1 MPKSSTPSHFGH
13 RRRMKQRLLS
23 NGIDSFLDHEI
34 LELLLTYAIAR
45 KDTKPLAWELI
56 KRFGSL
62 SEVLDAGEMS
72 LMEVEGIGPHTAQF
86 LTLIRGII
94 KRYLY
99 AGLPKQISMGN
110 PEEVLNYCQ
119 ASLAD
124 KQEEFLEVLLLSV
137 RYTLKS
143 ARIIASGTL
152 DKILIEPK
160 QILRWALKENAAAI
174 ILVHNHPSG
183 NPSPSPQDIQMTKQI
198 VDAANLLNIQVLDHL
213 IVSKG
218 TYYSFLAH
226 GYIKEQKKLP
236 PNY

>member
-1 MPKSSTPSHFGH
+1 MKKSSTPLHFGH
-13 RRRMKQRLLS
+13 RHRMKQRFLS
-23 NGIDSFLDHEI
+23 NGVDSFLDHEI
-34 LELLLTYAIAR
+34 LELLLTYAIPR

-56 KRFGSL
+56 KHFGSL
-62 SEVLDAGEMS
+62 SEVLDADEMA
-72 LMEVEGIGPHTAQF
+72 LTEINGIGPHTAQF
-86 LTLIRGII
+86 LMLIRGII
-94 KRYLY
+94 KRYMH
-99 AGLPKQISMGN
+99 ADLPKQIRMAN

-124 KQEEFLEVLLLSV
+124 KQEEFLEVLLLSI

-143 ARIIASGTL
+143 AKIIATGTV

-160 QILRWALKENAAAI
+160 QILRWALKENAAAL

-183 NPSPSPQDIQMTKQI
+183 NPLPSAEDIRMTEQI
-198 VDAANLLNIQVLDHL
+198 VEAAKLLNIQVLDHL

-226 GYIKEQKKLP
+226 GIIKEQKRP
-236 PNY
+236 QP